1 MSTTTK
7 LLPLLAVLAS
17 IGCSDVSPTSP
28 ARPITSTAQVDAD
41 RSTPSG
47 ERLVA
52 IGTSI
57 SMGWASNGVYA
68 GSQAGAWLALIGFG
82 SEPAI
87 SLPLIQA
94 PGCTSPI
101 AAPIGAGLRLSGES
115 LAGSTICAANA
126 AGVTLPTQNVSLAGA
141 LAIDVLLTTPQAV
154 ASSFPWFGRVLP
166 PGATPLAAA
175 LSQRP
180 TIVSVEL
187 GGNEVLNSTS
197 GLFAPGV
204 TVVPF
209 PYFAGPYEAVL
220 NAIGNTGAKAV
231 VIAFRAKPA
240 ICPPHVEAM
249 RSGPIAPSSRH
260 STST

>member
-68 GSQAGAWLALIGFG
+68 GSQAGAWPALIGFG

-94 PGCTSPI
+94 PGFTSPI

-126 AGVTLPTQNVSLAGA
+126 ASVTLPTQNVSLAGA

-240 ICPPHVEAM
+240 ICPPYVEAM